1 MSVQTTEAKKEEFRN
16 YLEKAG
22 VIDQLTK
29 VLVGL
34 YEEPE
39 KPGNAIEFI
48 KKCLGAPS
56 DTDVEQLKAD
66 NEELRRNKAELEK
79 KIEDLK
85 RDLEAEMNKQQ

>member
-1 MSVQTTEAKKEEFRN
+1 MSVTTTEQKKEDFRK

-39 KPGNAIEFI
+39 KPGNVNDYI
-48 KKCLGAPS
+48 KRSMGAPS
-56 DTDVEQLKAD
+56 DTDVESLLAE
-66 NEELRRNKAELEK
+66 NEELKRQLQELQSSH
-79 KIEDLK
+79 D
-85 RDLEAEMNKQQ
+85 